1 MTDYYMRDGRYFGE
15 DTSFYEFDKDCL
27 DRKGGWEPEN
37 KNMQGTDHMETS
49 DHGYDAEHSEA
60 RKDSPVSGLSGNS
73 GHDFVSDPTKASRHA
88 SDPEYG
94 ACSCESG
101 SPESAA
107 KGAVNDKANGTAK
120 DASNGAANGTA
131 RNASNGAANGTARDA
146 SNGAANGTA
155 RDASNGAANG
165 TDPPENFD
173 RLFTNRKLDMLKTAI
188 PFLPARRQKVFS
200 CAVKLAEFRN
210 LIGFFGQQQP
220 TLLGACSDGDP
231 GMRMADMLD
240 ALRGYCSPAEQEQI
254 DSLFQVLMTVQMMRD
269 GI

>member
-1 MTDYYMRDGRYFGE
+1 MIPAGMGSHAGNYLRCRESCRHTENGEASMTDYYMRDGRYFGE

-120 DASNGAANGTA
+120 DASNGAANGT
-131 RNASNGAANGTARDA
+131 
-146 SNGAANGTA
+146 
-155 RDASNGAANG
+155 
-165 TDPPENFD
+165 DPPENFD